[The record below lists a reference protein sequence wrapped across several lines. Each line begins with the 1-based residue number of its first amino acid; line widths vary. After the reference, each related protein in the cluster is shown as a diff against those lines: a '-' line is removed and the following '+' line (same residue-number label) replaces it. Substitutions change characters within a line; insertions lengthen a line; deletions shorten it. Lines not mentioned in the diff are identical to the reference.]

1 MNRTLIVVLLAVTS
15 IAACSPGPVATTTAP
30 ASTAVPATAAEAP
43 GTITGPVAETMN
55 SGGYTYARV
64 QATPKDVWIAS
75 TELPIKIGDR
85 ITAAIDMPM
94 ENFNSKT
101 LNRSF
106 PLIYFVSGVTRDGEA
121 GAIQPAMA
129 DALAPAASHGGA
141 TASAVPQVVEP
152 IAPAP
157 GGITIADLWTKRK
170 ALSGTV
176 VVVRGKVVKVNN
188 AIMGSNWFHLQ
199 DGTGTAKDG
208 TNDLTVTT
216 SASVKVGDI
225 VTVSG
230 ALATDKDFGAG
241 YAYDAIVEKA
251 TVTQSKAA
259 ND

>member
-1 MNRTLIVVLLAVTS
+1 MNRSLIVLLAVTS
-15 IAACSPGPVATTTAP
+15 IAACSPGPVATTAAP
-30 ASTAVPATAAEAP
+30 AQAAVPAAAP
-43 GTITGPVAETMN
+43 GTITGTIAETMN

-85 ITAAIDMPM
+85 MTAAIDMPM

-121 GAIQPAMA
+121 RAMQPAMA

-157 GGITIADLWTKRK
+157 GGVTIAQIWAQRQ
-170 ALSGTV
+170 ALSGKV
-176 VVVRGKVVKVNN
+176 VVLRGQVVKVNN
-188 AIMGSNWFHLQ
+188 GFHLQ
-199 DGTGTAKDG
+199 DGSGIAKDG

-216 SASVKVGDI
+216 SATVNVGDI
-225 VTVSG
+225 VTISG
-230 ALATDKDFGAG
+230 TLATGKDFGSG

-251 TVTQSKAA
+251 TVTQSKSA